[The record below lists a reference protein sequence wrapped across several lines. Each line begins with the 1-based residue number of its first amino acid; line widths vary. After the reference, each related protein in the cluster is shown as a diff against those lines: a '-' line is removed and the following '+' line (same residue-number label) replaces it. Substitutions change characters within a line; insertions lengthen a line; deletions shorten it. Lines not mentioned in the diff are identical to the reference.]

1 MKLVEREDQRPTER
15 QCLLDRFRGFAKEP
29 RHLGRGLEIA
39 LGIDGEPPPGPV
51 DRQVLADAGEDVLQF
66 PPVGMMIEHVVDG
79 DERHAGLPCDPGTPC
94 QPRTVIAAIE
104 HVGGQPH
111 AAGGGSTQKRK
122 QLIRFRDGFSHFQ
135 PAELPSNP
143 IPGKGSADDAA
154 AVGRSRGIDDRCADP
169 ASAGW
174 MSRGRLAQQGKR
186 WKLPCRSPSRQARP
200 AMCSSKSSR

>member
-1 MKLVEREDQRPTER
+1 MHEGVLRCRKARAHFIGIFITKLVEREGQRPTER

-122 QLIRFRDGFSHFQ
+122 QVIRFRDRFSLIFNQ
-135 PAELPSNP
+135 PEFCLRAP
-143 IPGKGSADDAA
+143 IPGN
-154 AVGRSRGIDDRCADP
+154 
-169 ASAGW
+169 
-174 MSRGRLAQQGKR
+174 GKR
-186 WKLPCRSPSRQARP
+186 R
-200 AMCSSKSSR
+200 